1 MLLQLCEHCL
11 LWAGLAPVQPFT
23 SSDGDLVARH
33 GCIMIND
40 VLDAEQLQ
48 ELRNVVDEAE
58 PALCRFFGVRAF
70 LAVLARISMI
80 LLLKI

>member
-58 PALCRFFGVRAF
+58 PALC